1 MNPYL
6 LHVVKYEKML
16 NDKNKSFLSKKLIH
30 TIYSIDSSTPL
41 GKKLIDTILTIERI
55 QPNSVQPNS
64 VQPNSV
70 QSNNCNFT
78 KTRKRKLREF
88 KMNSS

>member
-64 VQPNSV
+64 VQ
-70 QSNNCNFT
+70 SNNCNFT